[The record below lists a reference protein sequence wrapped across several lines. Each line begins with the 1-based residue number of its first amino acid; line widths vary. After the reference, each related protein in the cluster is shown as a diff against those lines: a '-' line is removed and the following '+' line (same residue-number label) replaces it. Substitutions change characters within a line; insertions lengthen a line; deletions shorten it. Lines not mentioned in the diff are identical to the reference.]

1 MGEEVMGNWLGRSR
15 LRAAVAIMLLAAG
28 LVALW
33 LYSYSGWY
41 GFNIILRRGMTTW
54 TTVAPA
60 DSRLSPSMRLAL
72 LTPPPPAMAGPF
84 TWQSLQDGLD
94 VGELP
99 VLAGGQEVDRILL
112 ARLSPTKFR
121 FEVLNEPAGNI
132 DIDEWMRR
140 TGATFIVNGSYYS
153 RYGLPDTPIISN
165 DQPLGPKE
173 YDARHG
179 AFITDGRQAE
189 IRDLKAESWSS
200 AFSGATNAFVNY
212 PLLVDAD
219 GNSRALKS
227 DRRWL
232 ANRSFVAQDGDGRI
246 VIGTT
251 KEAFF
256 SLDRLADFLASA
268 PLGLR
273 LALNLDGGPPACQAV
288 AASGFSRS
296 FCGKWETQTR
306 GDEIR
311 LLGHLVGQRRWAL
324 PIVLVA
330 RPQ

>member
-1 MGEEVMGNWLGRSR
+1 V
-15 LRAAVAIMLLAAG
+15 IILLTAG
-28 LVALW
+28 LGALW

-54 TTVAPA
+54 TTVTPE
-60 DSRLSPSMRLAL
+60 DPRLSPSMRLAL
-72 LTPPPPAMAGPF
+72 LTPPPPAKAGAF

-99 VLAGGQEVDRILL
+99 VLADGTEVDRILL
-112 ARLSPTKFR
+112 ARLSPEKFR

-132 DIDEWMRR
+132 DLDDWMQR
-140 TGATFIVNGSYYS
+140 TGASLVINGSYYS
-153 RYGLPDTPIISN
+153 RYGLPDTPILSN
-165 DQPLGPKE
+165 GRSLGPTE

-179 AFITDGRQAE
+179 AFVSDGHQAA
-189 IRDLKAESWSS
+189 IRDLKGESWGS
-200 AFSGATNAFVNY
+200 AFAGATNAFVNY
-212 PLLVDAD
+212 PLLIGAD

-232 ANRSFVAQDGDGRI
+232 ANRSFVAQDGSGRI
-246 VIGTT
+246 VVGTT
-251 KEAFF
+251 MEAFF
-256 SLDRLADFLASA
+256 SLDRLAEFLASA

-273 LALNLDGGPPACQAV
+273 LVLNLDGGPPACQAV
-288 AASGFSRS
+288 AASSFKRS

-324 PIVLVA
+324 PMVLVA
-330 RPQ
+330 RAR